1 MDKLLG
7 DTTVVT
13 ESRTYLV
20 DRLGKKSA
28 KRAMVSAKS
37 SVINQQDVEVT
48 RTKPHIITRNTN
60 KFLQIATAF
69 PVIAHLIPG
78 PPDEEYPEEPG
89 TTYTTGVIYAEDT
102 VNTNTY
108 MQISVYDPDEVKD
121 ALQVTVF
128 NATTGETEY
137 LKLDKIGDGMY
148 RNTIYVELKQVKG
161 DDFDG
166 IMHASP
172 DDVLRVIYQDGRGSN
187 GEPVNVV
194 KNITVTS
201 SFRMPV
207 LQVRRSSAPQGSI
220 GVALF
225 ATAEVA
231 GQSPF
236 VTLTLQRTGE
246 KLMSYLTPVAEGQW
260 SQNVNLGAQLIAA
273 QEGDT
278 VLTEYSFADA
288 YGSLQTITKQTLLTT
303 QPTTGILTAPETIQP
318 TLKAL
323 FRVDDP
329 DVTTDYVDLVIA
341 GKQTNKFVRVR
352 ANRVGLNTG
361 VYEAEYTLEARFDQ
375 DEVLTITYADSNAGG
390 APTIIRKEV
399 QIVRGSDPVDPED
412 PGVETP
418 DDDVVQQIALQ
429 LEINGLFTLNG
440 KFNGIVKL
448 YAKEDETVRCSIL
461 QAS

>member
-37 SVINQQDVEVT
+37 SSISQLDVEVT
-48 RTKPHIITRNTN
+48 RTKPHTITRNSN

-69 PVIAHLIPG
+69 PVIAHFIPG

-89 TTYTTGVIYAEDT
+89 TTYTTGVIYAESEAN
-102 VNTNTY
+102 VNAHL
-108 MQISVYDPDEVKD
+108 QIAVYDPDVVKD
-121 ALQVTVF
+121 KLQVTVF

-137 LKLDKIGDGMY
+137 LTLDKIADSMY
-148 RNTIYVELKQVKG
+148 RSTIYIELKPIRG
-161 DDFDG
+161 EDFDG

-172 DDVLRVIYQDGRGSN
+172 DDVLRVIYQDGRGSS

-194 KNITVTS
+194 KNITVVS
-201 SFRMPV
+201 AFQMPV
-207 LQVRRSSAPQGSI
+207 LEVRRACPPNGRLGI
-220 GVALF
+220 ALF
-225 ATAEVA
+225 AENNGST
-231 GQSPF
+231 PF

-246 KLMSYLTPVAEGQW
+246 RLVSHLMPADGGHWAHSVDM
-260 SQNVNLGAQLIAA
+260 SQHLIDT
-273 QEGDT
+273 QDGDT
-278 VLTEYSFADA
+278 LTAEYAFDDM
-288 YGSLQTITKQTLLTT
+288 YGSLQTITKQIQIT
-303 QPTTGILTAPETIQP
+303 QQP
-318 TLKAL
+318 TLGVLTVPANVQPTL
-323 FRVDDP
+323 EAVFRVDDP
-329 DVTTDYVDLVIA
+329 DVLTEYVDLVIA

-361 VYEAEYTLEARFDQ
+361 IYEARYTLGSIFDQ
-375 DEVLTITYADSNAGG
+375 DTVLTVTYADSNVGG
-390 APTIIRKEV
+390 APTIIRKETPILRSGPV
-399 QIVRGSDPVDPED
+399 QPEQ
-412 PGVETP
+412 PETP
-418 DDDVVQQIALQ
+418 SEPETDVVQQIALQ

-440 KFNGIVKL
+440 KFSGIVKL

>member
-37 SVINQQDVEVT
+37 SSISQLDVEVT
-48 RTKPHIITRNTN
+48 RTKPHIITRNSN

-69 PVIAHLIPG
+69 PVIAHFIPG

-89 TTYTTGVIYAEDT
+89 TTYTTGVIYAESEAN
-102 VNTNTY
+102 VNAHL
-108 MQISVYDPDEVKD
+108 QIAVYDPDVVKD
-121 ALQVTVF
+121 KLQVTVF

-137 LKLDKIGDGMY
+137 LTLDKIADSMY
-148 RNTIYVELKQVKG
+148 RSTIYVELQQLRG
-161 DDFDG
+161 EDFDG

-172 DDVLRVIYQDGRGSN
+172 NDVLRVIYQDGRGST

-194 KNITVTS
+194 KNIAIVS
-201 SFRMPV
+201 AFQMPV
-207 LQVRRSSAPQGSI
+207 LEVRRACPPNGRVGI
-220 GVALF
+220 ALF
-225 ATAEVA
+225 AESIDT
-231 GQSPF
+231 PF
-236 VTLTLQRTGE
+236 VTLMLQRTGE
-246 KLMSYLTPVAEGQW
+246 RLVSYLMPADGGHWAQSVDL
-260 SQNVNLGAQLIAA
+260 SQNMMGA

-278 VLTEYSFADA
+278 LAVEYTFTDM
-288 YGSLQTITKQTLLTT
+288 YGSLQTFTKQTKITQQTT
-303 QPTTGILTAPETIQP
+303 MGALVVPGSVQP
-318 TLKAL
+318 TLEAV

-329 DVTTDYVDLVIA
+329 DVLTEYVDLVIA

-352 ANRVGLNTG
+352 AERVGLNTG
-361 VYEAEYTLEARFDQ
+361 IYEAKYVLGSIFDQ
-375 DEVLTITYADSNAGG
+375 DTTLTVTYADSNVGG
-390 APTIIRKEV
+390 SPTIIREEV
-399 QIVRGSDPVDPED
+399 PILRSGPVQPE
-412 PGVETP
+412 PPEEPTEP
-418 DDDVVQQIALQ
+418 EPDVVQQIALQ
-429 LEINGLFTLNG
+429 MEINGLFTLNG
-440 KFNGIVKL
+440 KFSGIVKL